1 MDRLSQ
7 NPLPCILSERW
18 PLLRR
23 LTMVCG
29 ITAILCFPF
38 QRAFADIYK
47 YVDEN
52 GVIHFSNVG
61 VGNAKKYRKVKTES
75 TRDNRHEY
83 ARRPNASSTESA
95 QSPSKE
101 NTNDSSYIEI
111 INSACY
117 RHGVDPALVHAL
129 VKVESDFNPYALSR
143 RGAMGLMQLMPQTA
157 VDLKVRNVF
166 SPDENIDGGVKYL
179 RYLLDRY
186 EGNLSLALAA
196 YNSGE
201 TAVQKWGTIPPFR
214 ETQDYVQRILK
225 IYGGTGS
232 LAGTRYTI
240 YIGYGEDGALLLTD
254 DPSKKNN
261 DRKVNRRTN
270 KSL

>member
-1 MDRLSQ
+1 M
-7 NPLPCILSERW
+7 RW
-18 PLLRR
+18 LMVRR
-23 LTMVCG
+23 LTLVCG
-29 ITAILCFPF
+29 IAAFLCIPF
-38 QRAFADIYK
+38 QKVSADIYQ
-47 YVDEN
+47 YTDDN

-75 TRDNRHEY
+75 SRDTRTNY
-83 ARRPNASSTESA
+83 SRRTASRTTEPAHSSSMA
-95 QSPSKE
+95 
-101 NTNDSSYIEI
+101 NTTDSYTEI
-111 INSACY
+111 INSACN
-117 RHGVDPALVHAL
+117 RHGVDPALVQAV
-129 VKVESDFNPYALSR
+129 VKVESGFNPYALSSK
-143 RGAMGLMQLMPQTA
+143 GAMGLMQLMPQTA
-157 VDLKVRNVF
+157 VDLQVRNVF
-166 SPDENIDGGVKYL
+166 SPDENVDGGVKYL

-201 TAVQKWGTIPPFR
+201 TAVQKWGTVPPYR
-214 ETQDYVQRILK
+214 ETQDYVQKILK

-232 LAGTRYTI
+232 STSPRYTI

-261 DRKVNRRTN
+261 DKKIIHKNN